1 MSRDRFISLW
11 RQETGRYFAKNYHPD
26 ITLQN
31 LDEVPPQ
38 QTGILLGIFNDVAA
52 VLPNNFKSNLASDFR
67 DSIEEK
73 LLDYPEEQDRYTTPI
88 YSGYKTAV
96 KKFQNLESV

>member
-1 MSRDRFISLW
+1 M
-11 RQETGRYFAKNYHPD
+11 H
-26 ITLQN
+26 N

-73 LLDYPEEQDRYTTPI
+73 LLDYPEEEDRYTTPI
-88 YSGYKTAV
+88 YQDIKRRSKNFKTWKAYK
-96 KKFQNLESV
+96 LI